1 MINITEPIHVLTY
14 RFQNESIYHKEYG
27 NYTDLRDF
35 VNDFNSLDI
44 LALLNCHYIKKN
56 NLGNFNLSDRLIE
69 HFINP
74 LPDKLDLSRIKEKQT
89 AQTAQTASKVGKSLL
104 KPIAQSVSYYVK
116 ANNEHKA
123 CFIHLYE
130 HTTVTCSETG
140 ISFSCQLPIPGK
152 LNLEVI
158 HPLSFY
164 SNVRDVIRT
173 YSNQGIFLESELSA
187 QVLSGMLLTILKHKK
202 LLICHDYVQA
212 NLCLQHAKIQTLS
225 SAVRYFNGI
234 SSSLSMPQL
243 HLIPEAIYDFFHA
256 PISLTKEQI
265 IADRVEVMIQNFIK
279 VCKGESEGET
289 RIAGTILKTKQE
301 KIGAKVKIYGGN
313 IDIEHRQA
321 LGREKLG
328 KQILAKLQTL
338 FPVPTFSQAFY
349 DMLYS
354 KLDAFMFLGTE
365 KRVEISKQIVEKFG
379 EHKLGRQLAELFA
392 TTKTETMELGLTTFS
407 QELEQNLGEWK
418 GQKRRFNLFASK
430 VVNEKE
436 NKND

>member
-1 MINITEPIHVLTY
+1 
-14 RFQNESIYHKEYG
+14 
-27 NYTDLRDF
+27 
-35 VNDFNSLDI
+35 
-44 LALLNCHYIKKN
+44 
-56 NLGNFNLSDRLIE
+56 
-69 HFINP
+69 
-74 LPDKLDLSRIKEKQT
+74 
-89 AQTAQTASKVGKSLL
+89 
-104 KPIAQSVSYYVK
+104 
-116 ANNEHKA
+116 
-123 CFIHLYE
+123 
-130 HTTVTCSETG
+130 
-140 ISFSCQLPIPGK
+140 
-152 LNLEVI
+152 
-158 HPLSFY
+158 
-164 SNVRDVIRT
+164 
-173 YSNQGIFLESELSA
+173 
-187 QVLSGMLLTILKHKK
+187 
-202 LLICHDYVQA
+202 
-212 NLCLQHAKIQTLS
+212 
-225 SAVRYFNGI
+225 
-234 SSSLSMPQL
+234 
-243 HLIPEAIYDFFHA
+243 
-256 PISLTKEQI
+256 
-265 IADRVEVMIQNFIK
+265 MIQNFIK